1 MCPFAAH
8 RPYGRGENAVRHR
21 RKELTKVVYLKIEQS
36 EKDRSCKSNGQRLT
50 TGSVASA
57 GDEGPKFC
65 PCSASGGLTVSMDLE
80 LVGWGGRN
88 APNAL
93 LVLVSAGTC
102 PLAGWLPLS
111 RRPKPR
117 HLQPCLLGTRS
128 TTTTQMAKMSTMLER
143 KFSIFPPAVFL

>member
-1 MCPFAAH
+1 VRPFAAH
-8 RPYGRGENAVRHR
+8 RLYGRGENAVRHR

-80 LVGWGGRN
+80 LVGWGGAQCTERAFGACIGWN
-88 APNAL
+88 L
-93 LVLVSAGTC
+93 ST
-102 PLAGWLPLS
+102 AGWLPLS